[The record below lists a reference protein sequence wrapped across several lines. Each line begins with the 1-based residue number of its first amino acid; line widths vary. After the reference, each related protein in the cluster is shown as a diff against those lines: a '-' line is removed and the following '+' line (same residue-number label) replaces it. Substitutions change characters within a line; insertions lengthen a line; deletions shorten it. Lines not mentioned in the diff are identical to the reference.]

1 MYRITYLLWFLAFNN
16 LTGQQTTP
24 SHFTLQEQPPL
35 RIQVREVP
43 QAKKAFNRYRLK
55 IISGTIVGSSGVI
68 VLNHALG
75 SISPQAPH
83 QWELTGI
90 GIGLVGT
97 GLLITKGAKKK
108 RLHAIDI
115 LAREKKVA
123 FEWHPRGLRICF

>member
-1 MYRITYLLWFLAFNN
+1 MYRITYLLCFLAFNN

-35 RIQVREVP
+35 RIQVREVA

-83 QWELTGI
+83 QWGLTGI

-108 RLHAIDI
+108 TTT
-115 LAREKKVA
+115 
-123 FEWHPRGLRICF
+123 CY